1 MRSGSG
7 PSDLAADLHEDVSRM
22 AGVLRDKREEVE
34 GVNIG
39 IRSLLPEA
47 DATTE
52 WLERV
57 TSLVNEGL
65 FTYPTTLS
73 VRPTQARNS
82 GRAKHCWIAG
92 RGWVPRRARG

>member
-1 MRSGSG
+1 
-7 PSDLAADLHEDVSRM
+7 LAADIHEDASRM

-82 GRAKHCWIAG
+82 GRAELCWIA
-92 RGWVPRRARG
+92 RCGWVPRRG